1 MTRSQSVRH
10 YLGAVMSGG
19 IALGWVYLYDG
30 GIRLPYFESKSGW
43 AMLQMTVHLSW
54 LDGYLLVNLLI
65 TLPIIRLVY
74 SWVFSKAPVKFET
87 YKDRAL
93 KLHHADAQAN
103 HHNRKWS
110 ANGVTTNPWEYTHAT
125 TQSYEGLSDSLFN
138 LFKNLLLNGVMLFW
152 GPVFLL
158 GLGIKGWLGH

>member
-1 MTRSQSVRH
+1 MSRSRAVRH
-10 YLGAVMSGG
+10 YLGAVISGG
-19 IALGWVYLYDG
+19 IALMLVYLYDG

-74 SWVFSKAPVKFET
+74 SRVFSKAPVKFET

-103 HHNRKWS
+103 HRHRKWS
-110 ANGVTTNPWEYTHAT
+110 ANGVTANPWEYTHAT

-138 LFKNLLLNGVMLFW
+138 LVKNLFLNGIMLFL
-152 GPVFLL
+152 GPFFLL
-158 GLGIKGWLGH
+158 SLGIKGWRRH